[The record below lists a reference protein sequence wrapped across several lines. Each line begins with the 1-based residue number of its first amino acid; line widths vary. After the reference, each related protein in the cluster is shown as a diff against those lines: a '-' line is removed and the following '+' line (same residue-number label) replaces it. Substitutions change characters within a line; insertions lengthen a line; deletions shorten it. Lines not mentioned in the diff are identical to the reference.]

1 MADSGVDEAGA
12 RGAPRR
18 ALAPPAPRRGLSV
31 ATRIFLS
38 FAAIVAAF
46 TCAIVFMLARMGTL
60 RESVTVLWRELVPT
74 VNQLRILSRQL
85 KSVEPFL
92 AFGRV
97 DDADWLR
104 QVLPGLDPFGGP
116 YGMSEA
122 GTRLAGLASARVLL
136 AEEREV
142 VARTSRSLSGFAAS
156 SALAEA
162 VAEGEAG
169 PCGGEG
175 EPLLPAAACQRALVA
190 AVVAAAEAGRLSRD
204 APEVLHLSRALRRL
218 NRELNDA
225 VRALGG
231 PARELDVR
239 VEADSRDSAF
249 VAVAV
254 ALAALL
260 LSLGMLLVV
269 QATLRP
275 IRALR
280 ESARRIAGGDYAER
294 VPLLRGDEL
303 GELAAEFN
311 TMAES
316 LAVRDAALADKQKE
330 LMRVERLAVIGRLA
344 AQIAHE
350 VRNPLSSI
358 GLNAELLEDEIAELP
373 ETSAARS
380 ILAAISRE
388 VERVKA
394 ITEDYLQFTRVPRA
408 ELTAV
413 PLGPLLRDFLT
424 FAARELATAH
434 VTMAPPVDEVVAAA
448 GDVSILADP
457 QQARQALLNVVRNA
471 VEAMDATMRVLA
483 VSVEADE
490 AAPTVRVIINDTGRG
505 LSRAM
510 RDRLF
515 EPFATDKP
523 QGTGLGLALT
533 RDIMTAHGGEIAL
546 SPRDAGEPTGTRVI
560 LAWRRALATEGL
572 TASPTPLD
580 RTLILTPPSGTKT
593 A

>member
-1 MADSGVDEAGA
+1 MADDGPPPVAVTRRPELGPS
-12 RGAPRR
+12 RGG
-18 ALAPPAPRRGLSV
+18 RRGLSV

-38 FAAIVAAF
+38 LAAIVAAF
-46 TCAIVFMLARMGTL
+46 ACAIVFMLARMGSL
-60 RESVTVLWRELVPT
+60 RESVTVLWKELVPT

-92 AFGRV
+92 AFGRP
-97 DDADWLR
+97 DDAQWLR

-116 YGMSEA
+116 YGMGEA
-122 GTRLAGLASARVLL
+122 VARLEGLAKARALL
-136 AEEREV
+136 EAEREV
-142 VARTSRSLSGFAAS
+142 VARVGLTLVEFAGS
-156 SALAEA
+156 TALAEA
-162 VAEGEAG
+162 VADGG
-169 PCGGEG
+169 VGLCGGG
-175 EPLLPAAACQRALVA
+175 TRPLLAGAACHAALVA
-190 AVVAAAEAGRLSRD
+190 AVVVAAEAGTLGAGST
-204 APEVLHLSRALRRL
+204 EVAALGRAHRRL

-225 VRALGG
+225 VRTLGV

-239 VEADSRDSAF
+239 VEADSRDSTV

-269 QATLRP
+269 MATLRP

-294 VPLLRGDEL
+294 VPFMRGDEL

-316 LAVRDAALADKQKE
+316 LATRDAALAAKQKE
-330 LMRVERLAVIGRLA
+330 LLRAERLAVIGRFA

-358 GLNAELLEDEIAELP
+358 GLNAELLEDEIAPLP
-373 ETSAARS
+373 SSSSARP
-380 ILAAISRE
+380 ILAAITRE

-408 ELTAV
+408 EVAPV
-413 PLGPLLRDFLT
+413 ALGPMLREFLT
-424 FAARELATAH
+424 FLARELDAAE
-434 VTMAPPVDEVVAAA
+434 VTLDPSVEAVVAEAR
-448 GDVSILADP
+448 DLHILADP

-471 VEAMDATMRVLA
+471 VEAMDEAPRQLA
-483 VSVEADE
+483 VRVH
-490 AAPTVRVIINDTGRG
+490 APGPDGANALPSRVQVIVADTGRG
-505 LSRAM
+505 LSPAM

-533 RDIMTAHGGEIAL
+533 RDIMTAHGGEVTL
-546 SPRDAGEPTGTRVI
+546 GPRADASGRGTRVV
-560 LAWRRALATEGL
+560 LSWRRAEG
-572 TASPTPLD
+572 
-580 RTLILTPPSGTKT
+580 
-593 A
+593 